1 MVLVVPDCS
10 FSRVGPMVVW
20 WDQLVVEVYLLVQ
33 VVGEE
38 MGDFIV
44 TSQVTSPEVIIQEY
58 LVGFLESS

>member
-1 MVLVVPDCS
+1 
-10 FSRVGPMVVW
+10 MVVW

-44 TSQVTSPEVIIQEY
+44 TSEVPRPEVIVQEY
-58 LVGFLESS
+58 LVSLLESS